1 VFGGG
6 WQECIQALPHVTYAC
21 VCVCVHVCVCV
32 CKCACVFV
40 CVCVCVC
47 MRGRGLLCVGEAK
60 CICIHAYVSLVLSL
74 APIEYYSFSKT
85 CARARVHTLQMDGD
99 SLCPSFYFFFSSSL
113 SPAPLSTYVTHFQKY
128 ATRIPG
134 ALVYIRTNFYIY
146 TRTNF
151 CEHTGQLLQI
161 NANPLL

>member
-1 VFGGG
+1 M
-6 WQECIQALPHVTYAC
+6 HVCACACTCVCACASVRACLC
-21 VCVCVHVCVCV
+21 VCVCACVCGGGG
-32 CKCACVFV
+32 CCVLV
-40 CVCVCVC
+40 
-47 MRGRGLLCVGEAK
+47 RGSVYAYTRMSLLFF
-60 CICIHAYVSLVLSL
+60 LLL
-74 APIEYYSFSKT
+74 RYSFSKT

-99 SLCPSFYFFFSSSL
+99 SLCPSIYLSFSSSL

-151 CEHTGQLLQI
+151 CEHTGQLLQT

>member
-21 VCVCVHVCVCV
+21 VRVCVHVCVCV

-47 MRGRGLLCVGEAK
+47 MRGRGLLCVGEGK

-74 APIEYYSFSKT
+74 APLFFLKDLCSR
-85 CARARVHTLQMDGD
+85 ARAHTPNGWRQ
-99 SLCPSFYFFFSSSL
+99 SLSLFLLFFFQLTLSRSL
-113 SPAPLSTYVTHFQKY
+113 KY
-128 ATRIPG
+128 ICYPFSE
-134 ALVYIRTNFYIY
+134 IRDANSRRTSIYTNQFLYIY
-146 TRTNF
+146 TD
-151 CEHTGQLLQI
+151 QLL
-161 NANPLL
+161 